1 MRNLESWEVRDG
13 KGKGEVN
20 GGGVGGVSEGDVSE
34 GEASVGGPEQLVS
47 LRSIH
52 LPNLVW
58 QGKVLTCCLQRSGMC
73 SVMRVDTEYSGNRE
87 QSAE

>member
-34 GEASVGGPEQLVS
+34 GEVSVGGLE
-47 LRSIH
+47 
-52 LPNLVW
+52 
-58 QGKVLTCCLQRSGMC
+58 
-73 SVMRVDTEYSGNRE
+73 
-87 QSAE
+87 